1 VVEILEVG
9 AVAADE
15 AVDLIVFGKE
25 EVGEVCAIL
34 ACDSGD

>member
-15 AVDLIVFGKE
+15 AVDIIALGEE
-25 EVGEVCAIL
+25 EVGEICAIL
-34 ACDSGD
+34 AGDSGD